1 MAEQLLKNT
10 CFHEI
15 NVAGIPNNTNITRI
29 VSLINDNAT
38 MHTRQAGVGKATSV
52 DNFEPKIL
60 DGARL
65 FLITSYNENVG
76 ATIPPKD
83 KTDETKNIKLEK
95 ASADGDVKQP
105 PKDKTDETKN
115 IKLEK
120 ASADGDVKQPPFD
133 KEAELNEAIMKA
145 LFDKPARI
153 TPEIEIDFK
162 QILGKDKLLEALN
175 SNKNMEDIKALI
187 ADAQAAAKATD
198 GTDVDPA
205 IGGKRTRRRKT
216 HGSKRRNASNKSG
229 RRASKQSRRRGKKQS
244 KRHGRK

>member
-76 ATIPPKD
+76 ATI
-83 KTDETKNIKLEK
+83 
-95 ASADGDVKQP
+95 P